1 MTQVASEIQRRLQSL
16 EDIRHL
22 LRSIR
27 AMSAIRWRRARARLR
42 SAQQYASTVDRQLAL
57 AATFPTAL
65 TRGAHHPLGEGV
77 SDAKEPALSLSKG
90 PDLPV
95 PSLGLSPSTM
105 LRTSVVEGVA
115 EGSIAE
121 GSVGLIALT
130 SDRGLCGTFNVGL
143 VAHALDFIGRE
154 REGGREIKVIALGG
168 YGERFFRRADCEL
181 LHTQHFPFTHAV
193 SFVEARDIV
202 AKVKHFYEAK
212 AFNTLYLIYNQFVSF
227 GRYQR
232 VEVRLLPPDL
242 AAVWRSVRESL
253 QSGQPLVPEDLILG
267 TPPLDLQDFLLWE
280 HLAVQVYLAL
290 IESMVSEQGARL
302 QTMDAAITNLDERV
316 EQLQLQYHAIRQEGI
331 TREVLEVQS
340 NTRSRRPY
348 GMAGT

>member
-1 MTQVASEIQRRLQSL
+1 MAYVASEIQHRLQGL

-27 AMSAIRWRRARARLR
+27 AMSAIRWRRARVRLR
-42 SAQQYASTVDRQLAL
+42 SAQEYASAVDRQLAL
-57 AATFPTAL
+57 ATTFPTAL
-65 TRGAHHPLGEGV
+65 TRGVHHPPAGGV
-77 SDAKEPALSLSKG
+77 PDAQEPAAPPAAG
-90 PDLPV
+90 AH
-95 PSLGLSPSTM
+95 LSP
-105 LRTSVVEGVA
+105 VKGIA
-115 EGSIAE
+115 EGNTAE

-143 VAHALDFIGRE
+143 VAHALDFIERE
-154 REGGREIKVIALGG
+154 REAGREIKVIALGEW
-168 YGERFFRRADCEL
+168 GEKSFRRAGSEL
-181 LHTQHFPFTHAV
+181 LYTQHFPLTHAV

-202 AKVKHFYEAK
+202 AKVKRFYEAK

-242 AAVWRSVRESL
+242 AAVWRSV
-253 QSGQPLVPEDLILG
+253 QPPVPEHLIMG
-267 TPPLDLQDFLLWE
+267 TPPQDLQDFLLWE

-302 QTMDAAITNLDERV
+302 QTMDAAIANLDERV
-316 EQLQLQYHAIRQEGI
+316 EKLQLQYHVIRQENI

-340 NTRSRRPY
+340 NIRNSATKEEDY
-348 GMAGT
+348 

>member
-1 MTQVASEIQRRLQSL
+1 MLRPAGRVLHWALEPPFGERPAECAGAFQGARMAQVAGEIQRRLHSL

-27 AMSAIRWRRARARLR
+27 AMSAIRWRRARARLQ
-42 SAQQYASTVDRQLAL
+42 SAQRYASAVDRQLAL
-57 AATFPTAL
+57 ATTFPTAL
-65 TRGAHHPLGEGV
+65 TRGVHHL
-77 SDAKEPALSLSKG
+77 KG
-90 PDLPV
+90 
-95 PSLGLSPSTM
+95 SAAS
-105 LRTSVVEGVA
+105 
-115 EGSIAE
+115 AE

-143 VAHALDFIGRE
+143 VAHALDFIERE
-154 REGGREIKVIALGG
+154 RERGRGVKLISLGG
-168 YGERFFRRADCEL
+168 YGERFFCRADCEL
-181 LHTQHFPFTHAV
+181 LHTQHFPLTHAV

-202 AKVKHFYEAK
+202 AKVKHFYETR

-242 AAVWRSVRESL
+242 AAVWRSVRES
-253 QSGQPLVPEDLILG
+253 SKGRQPLVPEDLILG
-267 TPPLDLQDFLLWE
+267 TPPRALQDFLLWE

-302 QTMDAAITNLDERV
+302 QTMDAAIANLDERV
-316 EQLQLQYHAIRQEGI
+316 EKLQLQYHAIRQESI
-331 TREVLEVQS
+331 TQEVLEVQS
-340 NTRSRRPY
+340 NARGRRPF

>member
-1 MTQVASEIQRRLQSL
+1 MTQVSGEIQRRLQTL

-27 AMSAIRWRRARARLR
+27 AMSAIRWRRARVRLR
-42 SAQQYASTVDRQLAL
+42 SAQQYASAVDRQLAL

-65 TRGAHHPLGEGV
+65 TRGAHRAPGRGV
-77 SDAKEPALSLSKG
+77 SDAKK
-90 PDLPV
+90 
-95 PSLGLSPSTM
+95 
-105 LRTSVVEGVA
+105 
-115 EGSIAE
+115 
-121 GSVGLIALT
+121 SVGLIALT

-143 VAHALDFIGRE
+143 VAHALDFIE
-154 REGGREIKVIALGG
+154 REGEAGREVKIIALGG
-168 YGERFFRRADCEL
+168 YGERFFGRAACEL
-181 LHTQHFPFTHAV
+181 LYTQHFPLTHAV

-202 AKVKHFYEAK
+202 AKVKRLYEEK

-242 AAVWRSVRESL
+242 AAVWRSVRKSS
-253 QSGQPLVPEDLILG
+253 QGGQPLVPEDLILG
-267 TPPLDLQDFLLWE
+267 TPPQDLQDFLLWE

-302 QTMDAAITNLDERV
+302 QTMDAAIANLDERV
-316 EQLQLQYHAIRQEGI
+316 EQLRLQYHAIRQESI

-340 NTRSRRPY
+340 NARGRRSY

>member
-1 MTQVASEIQRRLQSL
+1 MAYVASEIQRRLQRL

-22 LRSIR
+22 LRSVR

-42 SAQQYASTVDRQLAL
+42 SAQQYASAVDQQLAL
-57 AATFPTAL
+57 ATTFSTVL

-77 SDAKEPALSLSKG
+77 SDAKGPAL
-90 PDLPV
+90 
-95 PSLGLSPSTM
+95 
-105 LRTSVVEGVA
+105 
-115 EGSIAE
+115 SIAE

-143 VAHALDFIGRE
+143 VAHALDFIERE
-154 REGGREIKVIALGG
+154 REKERGIKVIALGG

-181 LHTQHFPFTHAV
+181 LHTQHFPLTHAV

-232 VEVRLLPPDL
+232 VEVRLLPPNL

-267 TPPLDLQDFLLWE
+267 TPPRGLQDFLLWE

-290 IESMVSEQGARL
+290 IESTVSEQGARL
-302 QTMDAAITNLDERV
+302 QTMDAAIANLDERV
-316 EQLQLQYHAIRQEGI
+316 EGLQLQYHAIRQESI

-340 NTRSRRPY
+340 NARGRRSY
-348 GMAGT
+348 GMAGS

>member
-1 MTQVASEIQRRLQSL
+1 MAYVASEIQHRLQSL

-27 AMSAIRWRRARARLR
+27 AMSAICWRRARARLR
-42 SAQQYASTVDRQLAL
+42 SAQQYASAVDRQLAL
-57 AATFPTAL
+57 ATTFPTAL
-65 TRGAHHPLGEGV
+65 TRGTHHPPRGGV
-77 SDAKEPALSLSKG
+77 PDAQRPAA
-90 PDLPV
+90 LPV
-95 PSLGLSPSTM
+95 PS
-105 LRTSVVEGVA
+105 VA

-143 VAHALDFIGRE
+143 VAHALDFIERE
-154 REGGREIKVIALGG
+154 REGGREIKVIALGE

-181 LHTQHFPFTHAV
+181 LYTQHFPLTHAV

-202 AKVKHFYEAK
+202 AKVKRFYEVK

-253 QSGQPLVPEDLILG
+253 QSDQPLVPEDLILG
-267 TPPLDLQDFLLWE
+267 TPPRGLQDFLLWE

-290 IESMVSEQGARL
+290 VESMVSEQGARL

-316 EQLQLQYHAIRQEGI
+316 EQLRLQYHAIRQESI

-340 NTRSRRPY
+340 NARSRRSY
-348 GMAGT
+348 GMAGS

>member
-1 MTQVASEIQRRLQSL
+1 MTQVASEVQRRLRSL

-27 AMSAIRWRRARARLR
+27 AMSAIRWRRARVRLR
-42 SAQQYASTVDRQLAL
+42 SAQQYASAVDRQLAL
-57 AATFPTAL
+57 ATTFSTAL
-65 TRGAHHPLGEGV
+65 TRGARHPVGEGT
-77 SDAKEPALSLSKG
+77 SDAQ
-90 PDLPV
+90 
-95 PSLGLSPSTM
+95 
-105 LRTSVVEGVA
+105 R
-115 EGSIAE
+115 
-121 GSVGLIALT
+121 SVGLIALT

-143 VAHALDFIGRE
+143 VAHALDFIERE
-154 REGGREIKVIALGG
+154 RGGGKEIKVIALGD
-168 YGERFFRRADCEL
+168 YGERFFHRADCEL
-181 LHTQHFPFTHAV
+181 LYTQHFPLTHAV

-242 AAVWRSVRESL
+242 NAVWCDVR
-253 QSGQPLVPEDLILG
+253 QSAGDDCMLVPEDLILG
-267 TPPLDLQDFLLWE
+267 TPPQDLQEFLLWE

-302 QTMDAAITNLDERV
+302 QTMDAAITNLDDRV
-316 EQLQLQYHAIRQEGI
+316 EKLQLEYHAIRQESI
-331 TREVLEVQS
+331 TRQVLEVQG
-340 NTRSRRPY
+340 NARGRPPL
-348 GMAGT
+348 GTAEA

>member
-1 MTQVASEIQRRLQSL
+1 MAQVASEIQQHLHSL

-42 SAQQYASTVDRQLAL
+42 SAQQYASAVDRQLAL
-57 AATFPTAL
+57 ATTFPTAL
-65 TRGAHHPLGEGV
+65 TRGTHHLPESDI
-77 SDAKEPALSLSKG
+77 SDAQTPALNGSASLTVNS
-90 PDLPV
+90 
-95 PSLGLSPSTM
+95 
-105 LRTSVVEGVA
+105 A
-115 EGSIAE
+115 EE
-121 GSVGLIALT
+121 SVGLIALT

-143 VAHALDFIGRE
+143 VAHAVDFIKRE
-154 REGGREIKVIALGG
+154 REKGKKVKVIALGG
-168 YGERFFRRADCEL
+168 YGARCFGSADCEL
-181 LHTQHFPFTHAV
+181 LHTQRFPLTHAI

-202 AKVKHFYEAK
+202 ARVKHLYEAR

-242 AAVWRSVRESL
+242 AAVWCSPP
-253 QSGQPLVPEDLILG
+253 QSPSWGGLRGGAPEDLILG
-267 TPPLDLQDFLLWE
+267 TPPQDLQEFLLWE
-280 HLAVQVYLAL
+280 HLAVRVYLGL

-302 QTMDAAITNLDERV
+302 QTMDAAIANLDERV
-316 EQLQLQYHAIRQEGI
+316 EELQLQYHTIRQESI

-340 NTRSRRPY
+340 NTRRGRL
-348 GMAGT
+348 

>member
-1 MTQVASEIQRRLQSL
+1 MTQAASEIERRLQSL

-42 SAQQYASTVDRQLAL
+42 SAQQYASAVDRQLAL
-57 AATFPTAL
+57 ATTFPTAL
-65 TRGAHHPLGEGV
+65 TRGAPHHL
-77 SDAKEPALSLSKG
+77 
-90 PDLPV
+90 
-95 PSLGLSPSTM
+95 
-105 LRTSVVEGVA
+105 VEGA
-115 EGSIAE
+115 PETQ
-121 GSVGLIALT
+121 SVGLIALT

-143 VAHALDFIGRE
+143 VAHALDFIERE
-154 REGGREIKVIALGG
+154 REEGREIKVIALGE
-168 YGERFFRRADCEL
+168 YGEKFFRRADCEL
-181 LHTQHFPFTHAV
+181 LYTQHFPLTHAV

-202 AKVKHFYEAK
+202 AKVKRFYEAK

-242 AAVWRSVRESL
+242 AAVWRSVGKSL
-253 QSGQPLVPEDLILG
+253 KGEQPPVPEDLILG
-267 TPPLDLQDFLLWE
+267 TPPQDLQDFLLWE

-302 QTMDAAITNLDERV
+302 QTMDAAIANLDERV
-316 EQLQLQYHAIRQEGI
+316 GQLRLQYHAIRQESI
-331 TREVLEVQS
+331 TQEVLEVQS
-340 NTRSRRPY
+340 NVRGRRPY
-348 GMAGT
+348 GMAGA

>member
-1 MTQVASEIQRRLQSL
+1 MAQVAGEIQQRLQSL

-27 AMSAIRWRRARARLR
+27 AMSAIRWRRARARLQ
-42 SAQQYASTVDRQLAL
+42 SAQEYASAVDQQLAL
-57 AATFPTAL
+57 ATTFPTPL
-65 TRGAHHPLGEGV
+65 TRGAHHLGGNASGAER
-77 SDAKEPALSLSKG
+77 PAL
-90 PDLPV
+90 
-95 PSLGLSPSTM
+95 
-105 LRTSVVEGVA
+105 
-115 EGSIAE
+115 SIAE

-143 VAHALDFIGRE
+143 VAHTMDFIERARE
-154 REGGREIKVIALGG
+154 RGRKIKVIALGE
-168 YGERFFRRADCEL
+168 YGERFFCRADCEL
-181 LHTQHFPFTHAV
+181 LHTQRFPLTHAV

-202 AKVKHFYEAK
+202 AQVKRFYEAR
-212 AFNTLYLIYNQFVSF
+212 AFDTLYLIYNQFVSF

-242 AAVWRSVRESL
+242 AAVWRSQKPGFLEKTRFRRTI
-253 QSGQPLVPEDLILG
+253 VPEDLILG
-267 TPPLDLQDFLLWE
+267 TPPQDLQDFLLWE

-290 IESMVSEQGARL
+290 VESMVSEQGARL
-302 QTMDAAITNLDERV
+302 QTMDAAIANLDERM
-316 EQLQLQYHAIRQEGI
+316 EGLQLQYHTIRQESI

-340 NTRSRRPY
+340 NTRGRRPQ